1 MSFSRAIYKHQGGNL
16 MSVNDSLVYI
26 YSVRC
31 DVDHILIYLR
41 RFVYKYLN
49 KFIKILKLLMY
60 LSQQVGKKQH
70 LIARNETVP

>member
-49 KFIKILKLLMY
+49 KLIK
-60 LSQQVGKKQH
+60 S
-70 LIARNETVP
+70 